1 MILIIVCLKIVR
13 IVIIISIMLK
23 FINFSLK
30 FIIIF
35 FSIIIFFVFSTLWY
49 FSVGLPDYKKL
60 SNYQPPI
67 SSRVYSEDKKLI
79 AEYAIEKRLFIPFE
93 SIPDKVVNAFLS
105 AEDKNF
111 FKHPGID
118 AKGILRAIIKN
129 IKNITQNKRL
139 EGAST
144 ITQQVAKNF
153 LLTNEVSFKRKVKE
167 AILAFRIERA
177 YTKERILELYLNQIY
192 LGQGTYGIA
201 AASLEYFDKSVK
213 DLNYSES
220 ALLAALPKAPS
231 KYNPYKYPEIAKFRR
246 DLVIENLEENKF
258 ISKKEMFNLKNKQ
271 LKLNKRKIEIIN
283 EANSYTE
290 EVRRKVKDTYG
301 FEKLYSQGLSI
312 STPLRINYQI
322 QALKSLRKGI
332 EEYDRRQGWRGPIV
346 NRIKN
351 KNWQNIIS
359 KYQIDPTLNWNLAEI
374 TFLNN
379 DEIKFQIID
388 KKEEIIKGNLFLKD
402 IGWTIP
408 KNKKIQNIHKVGD
421 VIFVKKYKNFWK
433 LKQYPRVNGGIIAL
447 DPFTGDVL
455 SLVGGFNYKT
465 SEFNRVTQAKRQP
478 GSAFKPIVYA
488 AALEKGFAPNSIVLD
503 APFVESQGV
512 GLKNWKPENYGKKFY
527 GPSTFRKGIEY
538 SRNLMTVR
546 IAKILGLE
554 EILNLSKKLNIYEE
568 IPELLS
574 VSLGAAETTLI
585 NLTSA
590 YAPFVNGGLKIEP
603 KLISRIQDRRGK
615 TIYQKKDRKCVGCD
629 KFIKNEIELPKIEND
644 SERVL
649 SEETAYQM
657 TSILQGTVERGTA
670 KKLRSLKAPL
680 AGKTGTTNDNY
691 DAWFIG
697 FSSNLVIGVYIGYDN
712 PKSLGKF
719 ETGSK
724 VALPIFKD
732 FVENA
737 LYKEDFKEFQIPE
750 NIYLT
755 LLNYDTG
762 LKAAA
767 GEKKVIIEALKLK
780 DINKIDNNK
789 LFFTNSGDKIV
800 KFRQFY

>member
-1 MILIIVCLKIVR
+1 
-13 IVIIISIMLK
+13 MLN
-23 FINFSLK
+23 FLNFSLK
-30 FIIIF
+30 FIIAFLFIIVF
-35 FSIIIFFVFSTLWY
+35 FIFSTLWY
-49 FSVGLPDYKKL
+49 FSIGLPDYKKL
-60 SNYQPPI
+60 SDYQPPI
-67 SSRVYSEDKKLI
+67 SSRVYSENSKLI
-79 AEYAIEKRLFIPFE
+79 AEYALEKRLFIPYE
-93 SIPDKVVNAFLS
+93 SVPEKVINSFIS

-111 FKHPGID
+111 FSHPGID
-118 AKGILRAIIKN
+118 AKGILRATIKN

-153 LLTNEVSFKRKVKE
+153 LLTNEVSIKRKIKE

-177 YTKERILELYLNQIY
+177 YTKKRIIELYLNQIY

-201 AASLEYFDKSVK
+201 AASLEYFDKSIK
-213 DLNYSES
+213 ELNYSEA

-231 KYNPYKYPEIAKFRR
+231 KYNPYKFPEIAKFRR
-246 DLVIENLEENKF
+246 NLVLQNLEENNF
-258 ISKKEMFNLKNKQ
+258 ISKKEFNDLKDTKIK
-271 LKLNKRKIEIIN
+271 LKKRKIEIVN

-290 EVRRKVKDTYG
+290 EVRRTVKNIYG

-312 STPLRINYQI
+312 STPLNINYQI
-322 QALKSLRKGI
+322 QALNSLRKGI
-332 EEYDRRQGWRGPIV
+332 EDFDKRRGWRGPIT
-346 NRIKN
+346 NKFKN
-351 KNWQNIIS
+351 KNWDKKIS
-359 KYQIDPTLNWNLAEI
+359 QFKLDPTLNWQLAEI
-374 TFLNN
+374 LSIKN
-379 DEIKFQIID
+379 DEVRFKSIEKD
-388 KKEEIIKGNLFLKD
+388 KKNIEGVLTLKEIKWTLRKKSIEE
-402 IGWTIP
+402 
-408 KNKKIQNIHKVGD
+408 IHKVGD
-421 VIFVKKYKNFWK
+421 IIFVKKEINFWS
-433 LKQYPRVNGGIIAL
+433 LKQYPKVNGGIVVL
-447 DPFTGDVL
+447 DPYTGDVL
-455 SLVGGFNYKT
+455 ALVGGFNFKT

-488 AALEKGFAPNSIVLD
+488 AALEKGFSPNSIILD

-546 IAKILGLE
+546 VAKILGLE
-554 EILNLSKKLNIYEE
+554 EILRLSKKLNIYDE

-585 NLTSA
+585 NLSSA
-590 YAPFVNGGLKIEP
+590 YAPFVNGGKRIQP
-603 KLISRIQDRRGK
+603 KLITRIQDRRGK
-615 TIYQKKDRKCVGCD
+615 TIFNEKKRQCLGCD
-629 KFIKNEIELPKIEND
+629 KFINDGMELPLIKSEN
-644 SERVL
+644 ERVI

-657 TSILQGTVERGTA
+657 TSILQGAVQRGTA
-670 KKLRSLKAPL
+670 KKLRTLKVPL

-712 PKSLGKF
+712 PRSLGRY

-724 VALPIFKD
+724 AALPIFKN

-737 LYKEDFKEFQIPE
+737 LFKEDFDEFQIPQ

-755 LLNYDTG
+755 SLNYDTG
-762 LKAAA
+762 LKTAP
-767 GEKKVIIEALKLK
+767 GEKNSIIEALKLK
-780 DINKIDNNK
+780 DINNIENNN
-789 LFFTNSGDKIV
+789 LISTNGRDKII

>member
-1 MILIIVCLKIVR
+1 
-13 IVIIISIMLK
+13 MLN
-23 FINFSLK
+23 FLNFSIK
-30 FIIIF
+30 FIIVF
-35 FSIIIFFVFSTLWY
+35 FIVILLFALSTLWY
-49 FSVGLPDYKKL
+49 FSIGLPDYKKL

-67 SSRVYSEDKKLI
+67 SSRVYSDNGKLI
-79 AEYAIEKRLFIPFE
+79 AEYAIEKRLFVPYE
-93 SIPDKVVNAFLS
+93 SIPEKVINSFLS

-111 FKHPGID
+111 FSHPGVD
-118 AKGILRAIIKN
+118 AKGILRATINN
-129 IKNITQNKRL
+129 IKNISQNKRL

-153 LLTNEVSFKRKVKE
+153 LLTNEVSMKRKIKE

-177 YTKERILELYLNQIY
+177 YTKERIIELYLNQIY

-201 AASLEYFDKSVK
+201 AASLEYFDKPIK
-213 DLNYSES
+213 ELDYADS

-231 KYNPYKYPEIAKFRR
+231 KYNPYKYPDVAKFRR
-246 DLVIENLEENKF
+246 DLVLQNLQENDF
-258 ISKKEMFNLKNKQ
+258 ISKTELKKLKKSKLNLKR
-271 LKLNKRKIEIIN
+271 RKIEIVN

-290 EVRRKVKDTYG
+290 EVRRSVNENYG

-312 STPLRINYQI
+312 RTPLNIDYQI
-322 QALKSLRKGI
+322 KAINALRKGI
-332 EEYDRRQGWRGPIV
+332 EDYDRRHGWRGPIT
-346 NRIKN
+346 NKLKFKNWKN
-351 KNWQNIIS
+351 KLKQF
-359 KYQIDPTLNWNLAEI
+359 KLDPTLSWEFAEI
-374 TFLNN
+374 TELSDTQINFKIVNSKKNLAGYLPRKN
-379 DEIKFQIID
+379 IK
-388 KKEEIIKGNLFLKD
+388 
-402 IGWTIP
+402 WTLS
-408 KNKKIQNIHKVGD
+408 KNKPISSRYNIGD
-421 VIFVKKYKNFWK
+421 IIFVKKENNSWT
-433 LKQYPRVNGGIIAL
+433 LKQYPKVNGGIVVL
-447 DPFTGDVL
+447 NPYTGDVKA
-455 SLVGGFNYKT
+455 LVGGFNFKS

-488 AALEKGFAPNSIVLD
+488 AALENGFAPNSIILD

-554 EILNLSKKLNIYEE
+554 KILDLSKKLNIYDE

-574 VSLGAAETTLI
+574 VSLGASETTLI

-590 YAPFVNGGLKIEP
+590 YASFVNGGKKVEP
-603 KLISRIQDRRGK
+603 NLISRIQDRRGR
-615 TIYQKKDRKCVGCD
+615 TIFKIENRKCFGCE
-629 KFIKNEIELPKIEND
+629 KFIDQSSELPKIE
-644 SERVL
+644 SEGNRVF

-657 TSILQGTVERGTA
+657 VTILKGAVQRGTA
-670 KKLRSLKAPL
+670 KKLRSLNVPL

-697 FSSNLVIGVYIGYDN
+697 FSSNLVIGVYIGFDN
-712 PKSLGKF
+712 PRSLGKF

-724 VALPIFKD
+724 AALPIFKN

-737 LYKEDFKEFQIPE
+737 LYKDDFEDFRIPK

-755 LLNYDTG
+755 SINYNSGMKSTPGDKNT
-762 LKAAA
+762 
-767 GEKKVIIEALKLK
+767 IIEALKYQ
-780 DINKIDNNK
+780 DINNIDNND
-789 LFFTNSGDKIV
+789 LISINGRDNLI